1 MDKIINNLPA
11 PYKKDGWIQAIMQAA
26 QVELD
31 KLEIDAI
38 QLGNELLLNLTS
50 EKQLQVEEML
60 CGFEASEK
68 DSIISR
74 KANVSAKW
82 KVKPIITLDTL
93 QAIANSWN
101 DNIIATYPN
110 AEYLKLDFGSNVEAY
125 PKMLEAIRETMP
137 AHIPLFASVLYDIK
151 NNPIYIGFTTQIA
164 DTVNIFTPP
173 AVIDDT
179 QLFIGTTVQI
189 ADTINISTTS
199 NIDIAV
205 NYFGFVTQIADTVN
219 VFTPPATIKD
229 TGIYIATTVQIA
241 DFITISSNNEVI

>member
-1 MDKIINNLPA
+1 MDKIINNLPST
-11 PYKKDGWIQAIMQAA
+11 YKKDSWIQALMRSA
-26 QVELD
+26 QLQLD
-31 KLEIDAI
+31 QLEKDAI

-50 EKQLQVEEML
+50 EKQLKVEEML
-60 CGFEASEK
+60 CGFDISEK

-93 QAIANSWN
+93 QAIANSWS

-110 AEYLKLDFGSNVEAY
+110 AEYLKLDFSSSVETY

-151 NNPIYIGFTTQIA
+151 NLTYIGFTAQIV
-164 DTVNIFTPP
+164 DTVNVFTPP
-173 AVIDDT
+173 ATINDAN
-179 QLFIGTTVQI
+179 LFMGATVQI

-199 NIDIAV
+199 AIAISV

-219 VFTPPATIKD
+219 VFTPASIKD
-229 TGIYIATTVQIA
+229 KLLFITTTVQIT
-241 DFITISSNNEVI
+241 DFIFIK